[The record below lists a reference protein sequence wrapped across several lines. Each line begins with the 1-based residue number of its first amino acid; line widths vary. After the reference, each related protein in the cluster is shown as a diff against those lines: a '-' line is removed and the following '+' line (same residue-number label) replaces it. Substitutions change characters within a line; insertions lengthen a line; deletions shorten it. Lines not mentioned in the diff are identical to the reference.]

1 MQVFLV
7 PVQVRFRLK
16 FALALVTSEPLHG
29 FRGSVFEQ
37 HVIFQIVFTL
47 RPVLAVEAVE
57 PFRFFVG
64 FVQLHVTFQV
74 AFPYCFVWAL
84 LTVKPHCL
92 FVRCVLEPLV
102 SPQSPPL
109 PCLEVAFVA
118 LPPFYLL
125 FDLHSYVRMVQF
137 CVFVQVVFDFGLVLT
152 LVTSKPLHSFGCG
165 VFHQHVTC
173 QVFFPLSPVPTI
185 QAEMPLCFFVEF
197 VQSHYV
203 TFKRVFLFCFVRALF
218 APQPQHFFVWCVFD
232 QFVMLHFVPLFYFEI
247 AFVAL

>member
-74 AFPYCFVWAL
+74 AFPYCFV
-84 LTVKPHCL
+84 
-92 FVRCVLEPLV
+92 
-102 SPQSPPL
+102 
-109 PCLEVAFVA
+109 
-118 LPPFYLL
+118 
-125 FDLHSYVRMVQF
+125 
-137 CVFVQVVFDFGLVLT
+137 
-152 LVTSKPLHSFGCG
+152 
-165 VFHQHVTC
+165 
-173 QVFFPLSPVPTI
+173 
-185 QAEMPLCFFVEF
+185 
-197 VQSHYV
+197 
-203 TFKRVFLFCFVRALF
+203 
-218 APQPQHFFVWCVFD
+218 
-232 QFVMLHFVPLFYFEI
+232 
-247 AFVAL
+247 